1 MALILTFFD
10 RNDRKNEDT
19 DERDSQFEK
28 KVKQFQIT
36 SVFLLQIKEKN

>member
-1 MALILTFFD
+1 MASILTFFD